1 MLRCLKIS
9 SKEDLDNMN
18 FKNYCDLYLKLGKDE
33 WKYSTYS
40 KNEGIVKNR
49 LSCFFDYEI
58 EDIKPSD
65 IRVWI
70 NSIVDVGQKSKKHY
84 LTALSGIF
92 NLALQDELI
101 AKNPII
107 HLKKLSY
114 TAPKIEPFTNSEVQ
128 AILRE
133 SKNYNFNFRLFIYL
147 GFFTGMRTGEIIA
160 LKNSDIDL
168 KNKIITINATRS
180 RFGETTP
187 KTKKS
192 IRKIPILNTLN
203 SILATKFNNTFYRTK
218 EYLLE
223 TQYGLPYRDTYIFQH
238 NFWKPILKKL
248 NIRYR
253 RPYTMRHT
261 YATNML
267 HKNLVTPVKL
277 ANLLGHSST
286 KMIYDVYVNYLNQN
300 LDDFNR
306 DISIYT

>member
-1 MLRCLKIS
+1 
-9 SKEDLDNMN
+9 MN
-18 FKNYCDLYLKLGKDE
+18 FKNYSDLYLKLGKDE
-33 WKYSTYS
+33 WKYSTYC

-49 LSCFFDYEI
+49 LSCFFDYDI
-58 EDIKPSD
+58 ENIKPSD
-65 IRVWI
+65 IRIWL

-101 AKNPII
+101 SKSPII

-114 TAPKIEPFTNSEVQ
+114 QAPRIEPFTNSEVQ
-128 AILRE
+128 AILRY
-133 SKNYNFNFRLFIYL
+133 SKNFNFNFRLFIHL
-147 GFFTGMRTGEIIA
+147 GFFTGMRTGEILA

-192 IRKIPILNTLN
+192 IRKIPILNTLYD
-203 SILATKFNNTFYRTK
+203 ILKDKFNTRAYQTR

-261 YATNML
+261 YATNDKSM
-267 HKNLVTPVKL
+267 NL
-277 ANLLGHSST
+277 S
-286 KMIYDVYVNYLNQN
+286 
-300 LDDFNR
+300 
-306 DISIYT
+306 